1 MFDGFWSGIVGALL
15 STRRGGP
22 PGPVVLVVSFVLG
35 AIGIEALLLG
45 SLASEVGFAKALSLL
60 TSKFLSPVGIVLPL
74 IGGVMGTSP
83 FWFSG
88 RADGRSANA
97 KRPTVKSDLESDEC

>member
-1 MFDGFWSGIVGALL
+1 MHMFDGFWSGIIGALL

-22 PGPVVLVVSFVLG
+22 PGPMAYLLGFALG
-35 AIGIEALLLG
+35 AVAVEVYFVG
-45 SLASEVGFAKALSLL
+45 SLASDIGLAKALSLVA
-60 TSKFLSPVGIVLPL
+60 SKFLSPEGIGAPL

-88 RADGRSANA
+88 TSG
-97 KRPTVKSDLESDEC
+97 KY